1 MSSSRTR
8 ALLGWVPVATGMTI
22 AALLAASCGFQL
34 RGEAEAGVKKLF
46 ISATGPSQVQN
57 DIKRLLKTS
66 HTTVVGTVKEAEAHL
81 HIIHEAREKT
91 VNTITGT
98 GSVYEFQLRLVV
110 RYELLVP
117 GREDPVIEPTDIET
131 RRLITYN
138 ISAPTA
144 KDTEEQLLFKDM
156 QLDLANQIIRHVAA
170 VKREIVSTPVT
181 Q

>member
-1 MSSSRTR
+1 MT
-8 ALLGWVPVATGMTI
+8 LL
-22 AALLAASCGFQL
+22 LLLASCGFQL

-46 ISATGPSQVQN
+46 VSATGASQVQA

-66 HTTVVGTVKEAEAHL
+66 HTTVVANVKEAEAHL
-81 HIIHEAREKT
+81 HIIQEAREKT

-98 GSVYEFQLRLVV
+98 GSVYEFQLRLWVK
-110 RYELLVP
+110 YELLVP
-117 GREDPVIEPTDIET
+117 GREDPVVEPTIIET

-156 QLDLANQIIRHVAA
+156 QLDLAGQIIRHIAA
-170 VKREIVSTPVT
+170 VKRDIVSTPAA